1 MNPIR
6 RAATIVLLATGLA
19 AAEMPLP
26 GAEPLVTGTEGFD
39 ALDRD
44 GSGTVSRKEAEAL
57 ESLHAAFDD
66 HDADGDGELSAEE
79 YQGALAGGI
88 RTAEDDG

>member
-1 MNPIR
+1 VNAIR
-6 RAATIVLLATGLA
+6 RAAMIVLLTGGLA
-19 AAEMPLP
+19 SAEMPLP

-44 GSGTVSRKEAEAL
+44 GSGTVSRTEAEAL
-57 ESLHAAFDD
+57 ESLHAAFED
-66 HDADGDGELSAEE
+66 HDANGDGELDPEE